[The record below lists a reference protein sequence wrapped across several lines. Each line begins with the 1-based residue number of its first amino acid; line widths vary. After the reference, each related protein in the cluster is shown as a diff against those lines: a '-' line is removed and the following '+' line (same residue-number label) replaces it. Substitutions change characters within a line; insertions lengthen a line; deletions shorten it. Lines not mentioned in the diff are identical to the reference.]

1 MFVLNSEYKL
11 HDAPVYGLA
20 ISENIAFTASA
31 DKTVK
36 SIDLSSGI
44 MNPFTV
50 RSEVSPISLWAISPE
65 LLAIGYLNGE
75 FYLINPLNRN
85 TLFEYHFTSDS
96 VFTLYSF
103 NTSELYIGL
112 GSGRLAILD
121 FLRLD
126 WIFIEYVC
134 TDKIRAIAYDTNA
147 HCCYI
152 GAKDGELIAFD
163 VNAYCV
169 NDRWHAHDGGVN
181 SLCFSSTHLLI
192 SGGKDGHIRVW
203 NGQECIHSIPAHRGV
218 VYGLQEIHKRI
229 VSCSRDKS
237 IKVWEMETLKPLQ
250 KITFHRQSV
259 NQLVQQNAHSFVTA
273 SDDHRIAHWEYAE

>member
-1 MFVLNSEYKL
+1 MFALKSEYKL
-11 HDAPVYGLA
+11 HEGPVYGVA
-20 ISENIAFTASA
+20 ISENIAYTASA
-31 DKTVK
+31 DRTVK

-44 MNPFTV
+44 MQPFTV
-50 RSEVSPISLWAISPE
+50 RSEVSPISLWTISPE

-75 FYLINPLNRN
+75 FFLVNPR
-85 TLFEYHFTSDS
+85 TRKILFEHSFTGEG
-96 VFTLYSF
+96 VFSLYSF
-103 NTSELYIGL
+103 NDTELYIGL

-126 WIFIEYVC
+126 WIFLEQVC
-134 TDKIRAIAYDTNA
+134 TDKIRAIAYDTNT

-181 SLCFSSTHLLI
+181 SLYFSSTNLLV

-203 NGQECIHSIPAHRGV
+203 KNKECVNSIPAHRGV
-218 VYGLQEIHKRI
+218 VYGLIEVGAYI

-237 IKVWEMETLKPLQ
+237 VKVWEMESLKPVQ
-250 KITFHRQSV
+250 KISFHRQSV
-259 NQLVQQNAHSFVTA
+259 NQMAQQNAHSFVTA

>member
-1 MFVLNSEYKL
+1 MFVLKSEYKL
-11 HDAPVYGLA
+11 HEGPVYALA
-20 ISENIAFTASA
+20 NSENIVFTGSS

-36 SIDLSSGI
+36 SIDLSNGI
-44 MNPFTV
+44 IQPFTV

-75 FYLINPLNRN
+75 FYLINPINRN
-85 TLFEYHFTSDS
+85 ILFEYHFTGDS

-112 GSGRLAILD
+112 VSGRLAILD

-134 TDKIRAIAYDTNA
+134 TDKIRAMVYDPHNQ
-147 HCCYI
+147 CCYL
-152 GAKDGELIAFD
+152 GAKDGELVSFD
-163 VNAYCV
+163 VINYTV
-169 NDRWHAHDGGVN
+169 NVRWHAHEDGVN
-181 SLCFSSTHLLI
+181 SLLFTSTNQLI

>member
-1 MFVLNSEYKL
+1 VFVLNSEYKL

-20 ISENIAFTASA
+20 ISENIAFTAAA

-44 MNPFTV
+44 IQSFTV

-75 FYLINPLNRN
+75 FYLINPR
-85 TLFEYHFTSDS
+85 TRSTIFEYHFSGDG
-96 VFTLYSF
+96 VFSLYSF
-103 NTSELYIGL
+103 NDTELYIGL

-121 FLRLD
+121 FVRLD
-126 WIFIEYVC
+126 WIYLEQVS
-134 TDKIRAIAYDTNA
+134 TDKIRTMVYDA
-147 HCCYI
+147 HSHCCYI
-152 GAKDGELIAFD
+152 GAKDGDLLAFD
-163 VNAYCV
+163 VTDYAV
-169 NDRWHAHDGGVN
+169 NVRWHAHDGGVN
-181 SLCFSSTHLLI
+181 SLLFTSTNLLI

-203 NGQECIHSIPAHRGV
+203 NNQECLHAIPAHRGV
-218 VYGLQEIHKRI
+218 IYGIIEVGAYL

-273 SDDHRIAHWEYAE
+273 SDDHRIALWEYAE

>member
-1 MFVLNSEYKL
+1 MFALKSEYKL
-11 HDAPVYGLA
+11 HEGPVYGVA

-44 MNPFTV
+44 IQSFTV

-75 FYLINPLNRN
+75 FYLINPR
-85 TLFEYHFTSDS
+85 TRSTIFEYHFSGDG
-96 VFTLYSF
+96 VFSLYSF
-103 NTSELYIGL
+103 NDSELYIGL

-121 FLRLD
+121 FVRLD
-126 WIFIEYVC
+126 WIYLEQISK
-134 TDKIRAIAYDTNA
+134 DKIRAIVYDTNT

-181 SLCFSSTHLLI
+181 SLYFSSTNLLV

-203 NGQECIHSIPAHRGV
+203 KNKECVNSIPAHRGV
-218 VYGLQEIHKRI
+218 VYGLIEVGAYL

-237 IKVWEMETLKPLQ
+237 IKVWEIESLKPLQ

>member
-1 MFVLNSEYKL
+1 MFVLKSEYKL
-11 HDAPVYGLA
+11 HEGPVYGVA
-20 ISENIAFTASA
+20 ISENITFTASA

-103 NTSELYIGL
+103 NASELYIGL
-112 GSGRLAILD
+112 GSGRLAIFD

-126 WIFIEYVC
+126 WIFLEHVC
-134 TDKIRAIAYDTNA
+134 TDKIRAIAYDTNV

-163 VNAYCV
+163 VRDYCV
-169 NDRWHAHDGGVN
+169 NARWHAHDGGVN
-181 SLCFSSTHLLI
+181 SLLFTSTNLLI

-203 NGQECIHSIPAHRGV
+203 KNQECLNSIPAHRGV
-218 VYGLQEIHKRI
+218 VYGLIEVGAYI

-237 IKVWEMETLKPLQ
+237 IKVWEMESLKPVQ
-250 KITFHRQSV
+250 KINFHRQSV
-259 NQLVQQNAHSFVTA
+259 NQMAQQNAHSFVTA

>member
-1 MFVLNSEYKL
+1 VFVLNSEYKL

-44 MNPFTV
+44 IQSFTV

-75 FYLINPLNRN
+75 FYLINPR
-85 TLFEYHFTSDS
+85 TRSTIFEYHFSGDG
-96 VFTLYSF
+96 VFSLYSF
-103 NTSELYIGL
+103 NDSELYIGL

-121 FLRLD
+121 FVRLD
-126 WIFIEYVC
+126 WIYLEQLS
-134 TDKIRAIAYDTNA
+134 TDKIRAIVYDSNA
-147 HCCYI
+147 QCCYL
-152 GAKDGELIAFD
+152 GAKDGELVVFD
-163 VNAYCV
+163 VNNYRV
-169 NDRWHAHDGGVN
+169 NLRWHAHDGGVN
-181 SLCFSSTHLLI
+181 SLLFTSTNQLL

-203 NGQECIHSIPAHRGV
+203 KGHECIHSFPAHRGV
-218 VYGLQEIHKRI
+218 VYGLQEIGNRV

-237 IKVWEMETLKPLQ
+237 IKVWDMETLKPLQ
-250 KITFHRQSV
+250 KLTFHRQSV
-259 NQLVQQNAHSFVTA
+259 NLLVQQNAHSFVTA